1 MKPLR
6 HLEGPLAA
14 LPRENV
20 DTDAIIPADR
30 TREITTRLGP
40 GLFGNWRYD
49 RTGKEVADFV
59 LNKPSWRDAVALVAG
74 ANFGCGSSREHAV
87 WALADF
93 GIRAIFAPSFGDI
106 FKANCARNGLLA
118 AELDKTVIAR
128 LLNMAQEPTQ
138 CRIVLD
144 LEDGKL
150 STITEDIPLEIS
162 PSLRDAL
169 MSGRDEIADVL
180 DRSADIDAFQQR
192 ERLIRPWVYFEQ

>member
-1 MKPLR
+1 M
-6 HLEGPLAA
+6 AA

-49 RTGKEVADFV
+49 RTGKKVEDFV
-59 LNKPSWRDAVALVAG
+59 LNKPPWRNAVALVAG

-93 GIRAIFAPSFGDI
+93 GIRAVFAPSFGDI
-106 FKANCARNGLLA
+106 FKANCARNGVLA
-118 AELDKTVIAR
+118 AELDKGVIAR
-128 LLNMAQEPTQ
+128 LLSMAEDPAR
-138 CRIVLD
+138 CGIVLD
-144 LEDGKL
+144 LYAEKL
-150 STITEDIPLEIS
+150 STITEDFRLGVP

-169 MSGRDEIADVL
+169 LSGRDEIAEVL
-180 DRSADIDAFQQR
+180 DRAPDIDGFQHRDRQA
-192 ERLIRPWVYFEQ
+192 RPWVYFID